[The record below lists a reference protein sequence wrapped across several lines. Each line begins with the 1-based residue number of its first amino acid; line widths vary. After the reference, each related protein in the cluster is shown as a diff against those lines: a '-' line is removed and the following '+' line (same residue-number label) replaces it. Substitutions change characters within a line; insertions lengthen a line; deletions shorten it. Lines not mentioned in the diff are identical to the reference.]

1 MDPSNNSI
9 PTQNPVPGAAPV
21 PPVTPGVPVSQVN
34 SSSPVPPTAP
44 VTSVPPVAPIVTP
57 ENRGEDVARSMG
69 QSVGVVDATEK
80 SQPVN
85 NVVGNGFATPVSPV
99 ARPTNIDGIKSVPM
113 ENYNDASSVG
123 TESVPAEPISG
134 SNAMDGQGIDEVAN
148 TNPFATSGNTPNVS
162 FADPA
167 VQPETGDTAN
177 VTQSAVMGS
186 KKKSNKAVLIA
197 LSVIAFVVAAV
208 LCVVLVMMLNEWGPF
223 SSGNPSS
230 SSSSAPANDSSNNN
244 NSNSDGG
251 NSSSDGNSSD
261 GTGENNSGNGAVVN
275 PGEDTIVCTMT
286 QNNTSE
292 DGIVYTSTITM
303 TLYFANNNFARVSV
317 RGESV
322 SEGSSTPTVTTMD
335 MSAKEMLEMSG
346 IDWDQAGFRP
356 NEDGSVAATK
366 DQVLSAINSSSNGGM
381 TCISPDSM

>member
-21 PPVTPGVPVSQVN
+21 PPVTPGVPVSQAN
-34 SSSPVPPTAP
+34 SSSPVPPAAP
-44 VTSVPPVAPIVTP
+44 VTSVPPAVPNVTP
-57 ENRGEDVARSMG
+57 EKSDEDAARSME
-69 QSVGVVDATEK
+69 QPVGVVDATEK
-80 SQPVN
+80 SQAAN
-85 NVVGNGFATPVSPV
+85 NVVGNDFATPVSPV

-134 SNAMDGQGIDEVAN
+134 SSAMGGQDINGAAN
-148 TNPFATSGNTPNVS
+148 SNPFATSGNTPNVS

-167 VQPETGDTAN
+167 VQPETGDAAN
-177 VTQSAVMGS
+177 VTQSAVMGA

-223 SSGNPSS
+223 SSGNPNS
-230 SSSSAPANDSSNNN
+230 SSSSAPANDSSNDN

-251 NSSSDGNSSD
+251 NSGSGSNDSD

-292 DGIVYTSTITM
+292 DGNVYTSTITM
-303 TLYFANNNFARVSV
+303 TLYFTNNNFARVSV
-317 RGESV
+317 RGESM
-322 SEGSSTPTVTTMD
+322 SEGSSTPAVTTMD
-335 MSAKEMLEMSG
+335 MSAEEMLEMSG
-346 IDWDQAGFRP
+346 VDWDQVGFRP

-366 DQVLSAINSSSNGGM
+366 DQVLSAINSSGNGEM